1 MREHQLQPPA
11 GSKKDRKRVGRGD
24 GSGFGTTSGKGTK
37 GQKARA
43 GGGVRPGFEGGQLPI
58 IKRLPFTRGFTNIFK
73 IYYAVVNVGTLDSF
87 ADNAEVTPETL
98 AAAGLIPSAR
108 RRVKILGNGEL
119 SKPLVVRIAKCS
131 ASARSK
137 IEAAGGRIEEPIRA

>member
-1 MREHQLQPPA
+1 MAVFVPVLRAVSCPSLNGSPSPA
-11 GSKKDRKRVGRGD
+11 GS
-24 GSGFGTTSGKGTK
+24 
-37 GQKARA
+37 
-43 GGGVRPGFEGGQLPI
+43 P
-58 IKRLPFTRGFTNIFK
+58 NIFK

-108 RRVKILGNGEL
+108 RPVKILGNGEL